1 MSWVA
6 ISLSKRQATQLMEM
20 FAAINCEAKK
30 AGKIP
35 IGFNELINALFHKS
49 LLPLGT
55 PGALMSDE
63 ETNEYVQNL
72 KADLR
77 ERYGQEDFAPDDFAG
92 VNLAV
97 LADAM
102 KERFKEQTK
111 MRPDMKP
118 KVKTPIKNKRK
129 KPLKKKQQ
137 G

>member
-20 FAAINCEAKK
+20 FAAINREAKK

-35 IGFNELINALFHKS
+35 IGFNEFINALFNKS

-55 PGALMSDE
+55 TGALMSDE

-77 ERYGQEDFAPDDFAG
+77 ERYGQEDFGLDDFAG

-102 KERFKEQTK
+102 KERLKEQTK

-129 KPLKKKQQ
+129 KPLKKKQE